1 MKFRR
6 QQEEDARTLER
17 TLRDASEN
25 VADLTI
31 NSKGYLT
38 VQEEINK
45 SATEVS
51 RQYRSQI
58 ESLEDQRRTLLLN
71 ADAQKKYSDA
81 IKEIL
86 GEFQEKGIALP
97 PEFVKE
103 MTDSIEVLA
112 KNAEL
117 AKEQVAILDQ
127 AIEQLGRNQGVATLE
142 ASFRKTR
149 DTVRS
154 IRDRLNDLTIQRIKL
169 ENQSRP
175 TLFDDSAILAE
186 RISLQKEKEELEDYL
201 QAYEGLPQYA
211 EYVAN
216 IRSEWEK
223 LAELRLERVALDAS
237 PNRGAAESFFSDIR
251 EGKGIGSAF
260 SNLGLNIVNK
270 FVEGITK
277 PAVDALTSAIDGFTK
292 PITQA
297 FESVFNAIIGPVGNF
312 FTNALS
318 SIFKPVG
325 NIFSSIFGG
334 GGGGGLFNGLL
345 SGITGLF
352 GGGLGSLGSAITSS
366 SFTAAPA
373 SAFSL
378 GTGFSLFSDGGR
390 VGDANAPI
398 EKNII
403 SAFQRERAMSGG
415 RKPRLIVAN
424 EGELVLNP
432 KETEAY
438 LEYKNNAPI
447 KNYASGGFV
456 GGKPSYSTTSNNNN
470 SNQSLVINNTNNVTV
485 ESRNDMGYSLTQLK
499 ERENAQNERTKKRF
513 FG

>member
-1 MKFRR
+1 MPS
-6 QQEEDARTLER
+6 D
-17 TLRDASEN
+17 
-25 VADLTI
+25 VAEQFL
-31 NSKGYLT
+31 K
-38 VQEEINK
+38 
-45 SATEVS
+45 
-51 RQYRSQI
+51 
-58 ESLEDQRRTLLLN
+58 N
-71 ADAQKKYSDA
+71 ADA
-81 IKEIL
+81 
-86 GEFQEKGIALP
+86 
-97 PEFVKE
+97 
-103 MTDSIEVLA
+103 LA
-112 KNAEL
+112 KRAEL

-127 AIEQLGRNQGVATLE
+127 AIEQLGKNQGVATLE

-154 IRDRLNDLTIQRIKL
+154 IRDRLNDLTIQRMQL
-169 ENQSRP
+169 EFQSGFG
-175 TLFDDSAILAE
+175 LFDNSAILAE

-201 QAYEGLPQYA
+201 EPYKDLPQYA
-211 EYVAN
+211 DFVAN

-223 LAELRLERVALDAS
+223 LAELRLERAELDAS

-260 SNLGLNIVNK
+260 SSLGLNIATK

-277 PAVDALTSAIDGFTK
+277 PAIDALTSAIDGFAK

-312 FTNALS
+312 FTNALN

-345 SGITGLF
+345 SGITGIFSGGL
-352 GGGLGSLGSAITSS
+352 GGLGSIGSLGSVGAS
-366 SFTAAPA
+366 SFASAPA

-378 GTGFSLFSDGGR
+378 GTGFSLFSDGGK
-390 VGDANAPI
+390 VGDANVPI

-424 EGELVLNP
+424 EDELILNP

-438 LEYKNNAPI
+438 LDYRNNAPI
-447 KNYASGGFV
+447 KNYANGGFV
-456 GGKPSYSTTSNNNN
+456 GGKPNYSTTSNNNS

-485 ESRNDMGYSLTQLK
+485 ESRNDMGYSLNQLK
-499 ERENAQNERTKKRF
+499 ERENTQNERTKKRF